1 MRLDSVPHPMLNR
14 MKYLCALCAV
24 FLFPTFLFGAFNLGD
39 ALWFDDAGSF
49 SEGLAVVVVD
59 SKYGYVDTTGR
70 TVIRPKFELPDPTLA
85 KWDGAS
91 VISFSGGLAL
101 AMLNGKYGYINKQ
114 GVIAI
119 SPQFDSAKAF
129 ADGLAWVS
137 KNGIPGYI
145 NQHGEMI
152 IQLDSLEFPLNFARY
167 VENNL
172 KEHDKSA
179 PSEVPKFPSVFAP
192 SFSEGV
198 APLEHADADGYRIWG
213 YINKSGSVVIEPV
226 YNHALNFREGFAA
239 MAPAAQAGK
248 PTLWGFID
256 KSGNIAVEPQF
267 NLVSHFSEGL
277 AHCMMWDVDTDQFF
291 TGDWTHV
298 FINQKGKVVIGPR
311 FDGAGSFSEGLAW
324 VKVGDKYGY
333 IDKAGTLT
341 IKPRFNGAGDFSE
354 GLAKVNVG
362 EPAHPWAELAGG
374 SIGKWGYI
382 DKSGKYVIE
391 PKFHMARDFSD
402 GLAAIQLNGKWGF
415 IDAGGRLLMRK

>member
-1 MRLDSVPHPMLNR
+1 MRLNFVSNSMLSR
-14 MKYLCALCAV
+14 LKYLWTVCAV
-24 FLFPTFLFGAFNLGD
+24 FLFPTFLFGSLNLGGG
-39 ALWFDDAGSF
+39 LWFDEAGSF

-59 SKYGYVDTTGR
+59 NKYGYIDTTGR
-70 TVIRPKFELPDPTLA
+70 TVIRPKFELPDPSLA

-101 AMLNGKYGYINKQ
+101 AILNGKYGYINKQ

-119 SPQFDSAKAF
+119 SPQFDRAKAF

-137 KNGIPGYI
+137 KNGKPGYI
-145 NQHGEMI
+145 NQQGKMV

-167 VENNL
+167 VEKNL
-172 KEHDKSA
+172 KKQEQSKL
-179 PSEVPKFPSVFAP
+179 SEVPKFPSVFAP

-198 APLEHADADGYRIWG
+198 APLEHTDADGYRIWG
-213 YINKSGSVVIEPV
+213 YINKSGNVVIEPV
-226 YNHALNFREGFAA
+226 FNHALKFREGFAA
-239 MAPAAQAGK
+239 IAPAAEAGK

-256 KSGNIAVEPQF
+256 KSGNIAVEPRF

-277 AHCMMWDVDTDQFF
+277 AHCMMWDVDTDEFF

-298 FINQKGKVVIGPR
+298 FINQKGTIVICPK
-311 FDGAGSFSEGLAW
+311 FNGAGSFSEGLAW

-333 IDKAGTLT
+333 IDKAGKLT
-341 IKPRFNGAGDFSE
+341 IKPQFNGAGDFSE

-362 EPAHPWAELAGG
+362 KPAPAWAELAGE

-382 DKSGKYVIE
+382 NKTGKYVIE

-415 IDAGGRLLMRK
+415 IDSKGRLLMRK